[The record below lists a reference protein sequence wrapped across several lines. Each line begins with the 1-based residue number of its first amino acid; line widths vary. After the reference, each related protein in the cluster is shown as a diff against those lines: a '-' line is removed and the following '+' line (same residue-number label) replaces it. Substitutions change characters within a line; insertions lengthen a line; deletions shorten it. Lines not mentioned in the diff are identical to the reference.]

1 MSKSNQRL
9 EYGRLAEVLAERGLV
24 EPQALREALQFSTQG
39 NMPFPEAL
47 VTANLVAD
55 WELSRVVCEIY
66 NLPFL
71 TVDSIEVDVKARK
84 GITEQFMID
93 NALIPIG
100 RFGQVLTVCMPALVP
115 AEVLGLLA
123 AETDLFIL
131 PVVGTVRSNR
141 RWIELNLQSA
151 LPASALPSDASQ
163 PEEVQ
168 AGEWSSI
175 FDQGDAAVQSGFQ
188 FPPLPGPLPRQG

>member
-1 MSKSNQRL
+1 MSKNNQRL

-24 EPQALREALQFSTQG
+24 EPQALREALQFSSQG

-71 TVDSIEVDVKARK
+71 TVDSIEVDPKARQ
-84 GITEQFMID
+84 GVTEQFMID
-93 NALIPIG
+93 NALVPIG

-141 RWIELNLQSA
+141 KWLELNLKTA
-151 LPASALPSDASQ
+151 LPAAALPSSSGEPQ
-163 PEEVQ
+163 ELGV
-168 AGEWSSI
+168 GEWSSI
-175 FDQGDAAVQSGFQ
+175 FDQGDANVLSGLQ
-188 FPPLPGPLPRQG
+188 LPPLPTIPPKKS

>member
-1 MSKSNQRL
+1 
-9 EYGRLAEVLAERGLV
+9 ERGLV

-47 VTANLVAD
+47 VSANLVQD

-71 TVDSIEVDVKARK
+71 SIDMVDPDPKALK
-84 GITEQFMID
+84 GIDEQFLID
-93 NALIPIG
+93 NALVPIG

-123 AETDLFIL
+123 ADTDLFIL
-131 PVVGTVRSNR
+131 PIVGTVRTNR
-141 RWIELNLQSA
+141 KWIEMNLKLAMPQAPIPSSPENP
-151 LPASALPSDASQ
+151 LEIAST
-163 PEEVQ
+163 E
-168 AGEWSSI
+168 
-175 FDQGDAAVQSGFQ
+175 
-188 FPPLPGPLPRQG
+188 